1 GDNTIVVKA
10 VDYGTDVYLP
20 RGKQFWE
27 EKSRAIWYTRTTGI
41 WQTVW
46 AEAVS
51 PVYVDNVMYTP
62 DIDRKEIQIRS
73 FIQGEL
79 ADQDVKLQIK
89 ITYKGKLV
97 AEDAVKVTGA
107 EVRRSIRM
115 ENLNEHGM
123 DYLWWPERP
132 NLFDVEF
139 TLFQDGQEA
148 DHVSSYFGMRKVSV
162 ENGKFNLNNRPY

>member
-1 GDNTIVVKA
+1 
-10 VDYGTDVYLP
+10 
-20 RGKQFWE
+20 
-27 EKSRAIWYTRTTGI
+27 
-41 WQTVW
+41 
-46 AEAVS
+46 
-51 PVYVDNVMYTP
+51 
-62 DIDRKEIQIRS
+62 IRS

-162 ENGKFNLNNRPY
+162 ENGKFNLNNRPYKMKLVLDQGYFPDGNLTPPSDEAIRRDVELTKE